1 MRTPPTHDQMM
12 RQVGAFN
19 EKISVG
25 EAVSVID
32 DFGSVFEDKTKSPA
46 QILSGHTP
54 VVWLEKKGMY
64 LLDRVRKKA

>member
-1 MRTPPTHDQMM
+1 MRKPPTHAEMM
-12 RQVGAFN
+12 KAVGTFN

-25 EAVSVID
+25 EEVAVID
-32 DFGSVFEDKTKSPA
+32 DFGQVFDDKTRSPA